1 MAITTFIVPSNLA
14 PAYNPFNIVLES
26 DNVNEPSF
34 RYVVELYDNLTS
46 NLITRLNLVPRASD
60 SIGYTDIS
68 QIVQNLVSYQ
78 IPSGNFNDGNFDSY
92 ASVDIQVGEM
102 YAESYTYTDIQQN
115 GIYVE
120 LVGAGAT
127 TYVAG
132 DQINIAQS
140 DGGVAMPNLE
150 GLFTVISVSGDDVT
164 ISRLWSDITYS
175 MIGGVVTY
183 ADNRKT
189 EYLNLDSEF
198 VYFFN
203 ASFSFKD
210 FQSYDETDWIVLNS
224 GAIKNLWTDCNKYG
238 IPTVKPTQDFYASV
252 HIGPLSFVD
261 YNVRIVATQD
271 DNTTDTFQYNIVVSN
286 ITQQVRLMG
295 DFGSITPVGPS
306 TLPVIKSDTKQI
318 DVFIFKTTQRSEQY
332 SFYIDHSCEINDY
345 EIMFLD
351 RKGGWGS
358 FAFGLKDKQIIKTKK
373 NAYQRELGTIDNT
386 GFSYALNDVGYE
398 VYYSKLDEEWE
409 LNTNWMTEPNSLYF
423 EQLVSSPKAF
433 IKIDNVYYAIQ
444 VLTDSTE
451 RERFKN
457 KHLIRKTINIKFA
470 NPELING

>member
-60 SIGYTDIS
+60 SIGYTDIN

-78 IPSGNFNDGNFDSY
+78 IPSGNFNDGNFGSI

-189 EYLNLDSEF
+189 EFLNLDSEF

-210 FQSYDETDWIVLNS
+210 NSIVWRKSKTD
-224 GAIKNLWTDCNKYG
+224 
-238 IPTVKPTQDFYASV
+238 
-252 HIGPLSFVD
+252 H
-261 YNVRIVATQD
+261 
-271 DNTTDTFQYNIVVSN
+271 
-286 ITQQVRLMG
+286 
-295 DFGSITPVGPS
+295 
-306 TLPVIKSDTKQI
+306 
-318 DVFIFKTTQRSEQY
+318 
-332 SFYIDHSCEINDY
+332 
-345 EIMFLD
+345 
-351 RKGGWGS
+351 
-358 FAFGLKDKQIIKTKK
+358 
-373 NAYQRELGTIDNT
+373 
-386 GFSYALNDVGYE
+386 
-398 VYYSKLDEEWE
+398 
-409 LNTNWMTEPNSLYF
+409 
-423 EQLVSSPKAF
+423 
-433 IKIDNVYYAIQ
+433 
-444 VLTDSTE
+444 
-451 RERFKN
+451 
-457 KHLIRKTINIKFA
+457 
-470 NPELING
+470 